1 MLLPTLMCSGILF
14 SQVRFD
20 TSFESGSLEKAKLV
34 DSVKFRISPNDS
46 TTLLS
51 YDIFSRFD
59 PRNPIDTTLAS
70 SARWYYFRMTGTRGN
85 TLYLN
90 IRNSEAIRP
99 FYSYDGI
106 NFQRFSQ
113 DENPRRGLITKRFNR
128 DTVYVSHYI
137 PYTFSRHISKLD
149 EWKSLPYVKGE
160 EIGRSSQGLP
170 IDMITVTDPSVPE
183 SQKRKV
189 WIHGRS
195 HPSEQPASW
204 HLEAM
209 IDLIVSDNPD
219 AVQMRKNAVF
229 YIVPFINPDGVKGGY
244 SRSTSTGVNIEI
256 NWDRPDSLT
265 MPEVKALKAKMEQLT
280 SDRPFD
286 LLLNMHSQIA
296 NSVTY
301 WIHTAKTTNESFLR
315 KQLLLSS
322 LTMGERRLYKPENQS
337 FSDVGSRYAEG
348 WIWNR
353 FKDSTLAITFETPY
367 TFYANNPA
375 GEWVSP
381 ENLAD
386 LAKDSFYAVY
396 DYLKIDGEHRIIIEP
411 KNLLKRGWSTIEDNK
426 LVYFGENAAES
437 SNPGAKASFE
447 KAFLKKGEYALYAW
461 KAGPA
466 SETFPE
472 DVNRWVR
479 IGTAIQKRD
488 GKFVWKARASHF
500 NGIIDAIMLIKEQ
513 EN

>member
-1 MLLPTLMCSGILF
+1 MLLLTSMCSGILF

-20 TSFESGSLEKAKLV
+20 TSFESGSLDKTRLV
-34 DSVKFRISPNDS
+34 DSVKFRISPGDS

-51 YDIFSRFD
+51 YEIFSRFD
-59 PRNPIDTTLAS
+59 PKNPVDTSLAP
-70 SARWYYFRMTGTRGN
+70 SARWYYFRMTGTKGN

-99 FYSYDGI
+99 FYSYDGV
-106 NFQRFSQ
+106 NFQRFSP
-113 DENPRRGLITKRFNR
+113 DENPRRGLIIKRFNR
-128 DTVYVSHYI
+128 DTVFVSHYI
-137 PYTFSRHISKLD
+137 PYTFSRHISKLN
-149 EWKSLPYVKGE
+149 EWKKLPYVTGE
-160 EIGRSSQGLP
+160 EIGRSTRGLP
-170 IDMITVTDPSVPE
+170 IDMLTVTDPSVPE

-209 IDLIVSDNPD
+209 IDLITSDNPD
-219 AVQMRKNAVF
+219 AVQMRKNAIF
-229 YIVPFINPDGVKGGY
+229 YIVPFINPDGVTGGY

-301 WIHTAKTTNESFLR
+301 WIHTAKSTNDSFLR
-315 KQLLLSS
+315 KQILLSA
-322 LTMGERRLYKPENQS
+322 LTMGDRQLYKPENQS
-337 FSDVGSRYAEG
+337 FSDAASRYAEG

-367 TFYANNPA
+367 TFYVNNPA

-396 DYLKIDGEHRIIIEP
+396 DYLQIDGEERIIIEP
-411 KNLLKRGWSTIEDNK
+411 FSFSGSGWSTISDNK
-426 LVYFGENAAES
+426 LVYFGDNAFTS
-437 SNPGAKASFE
+437 DNPRAKAKFS
-447 KAFLKKGEYALYAW
+447 KPFLRKGEYSLYIW
-461 KAGPA
+461 NAGTN

-472 DVNRWVR
+472 DTNRWFKA
-479 IGTAIQKRD
+479 GTVKQKRD
-488 GKFVWKARASHF
+488 GKFLWRARASHF
-500 NGIIDAIMLIKEQ
+500 NGVVDAIMLVKERQ
-513 EN
+513 N

>member
-1 MLLPTLMCSGILF
+1 MLLLTFMCSGILF

-20 TSFESGSLEKAKLV
+20 TSFESGSLDKVKVV

-46 TTLLS
+46 TALLS
-51 YDIFSRFD
+51 YEVLSRFD
-59 PRNPIDTTLAS
+59 PKNPVDTSLAP
-70 SARWYYFRMTGTRGN
+70 SARWYYFRMTGTKGN

-106 NFQRFSQ
+106 HFQRFTQ
-113 DENPRRGLITKRFNR
+113 EENPRRGLIIKRFNR

-137 PYTFSRHISKLD
+137 PYTFSRHISKLN
-149 EWKSLPYVKGE
+149 EWKKLPFVTGE
-160 EIGRSSQGLP
+160 EIGRSSQGQP
-170 IDMITVTDPSVPE
+170 IDMITVTDSSVPD
-183 SQKRKV
+183 SFKRKI

-204 HLEAM
+204 HLESM
-209 IDLIVSDNPD
+209 IDLIVSENPD
-219 AVQMRKNAVF
+219 AVEMRKKCIF
-229 YIVPFINPDGVKGGY
+229 YIVPFINPDGVTGGY
-244 SRSTSTGVNIEI
+244 SRSTSTGVNIEV

-301 WIHTAKTTNESFLR
+301 WIHTAKSTSESFLR
-315 KQLLLSS
+315 RQILLSA
-322 LTMGERRLYKPENQS
+322 LTMGERKLYKPENQS

-353 FKDSTLAITFETPY
+353 FKDTTLAITFETPY
-367 TFYANNPA
+367 TFYANNPG

-381 ENLAD
+381 ENLAE

-396 DYLKIDGEHRIIIEP
+396 DYLQIDGENRIILEP
-411 KNLLKRGWSTIEDNK
+411 ASLSGRRWNTVADNK
-426 LVYFGENAAES
+426 LVYFGDNAAKS
-437 SNPGAKASFE
+437 DNSRAKAKFS
-447 KAFLKKGEYALYAW
+447 KQFLKKGEYSLYIW
-461 KAGPA
+461 NAGPN

-472 DVNRWVR
+472 DVNKWTKA
-479 IGTAIQKRD
+479 GTVSQKRD
-488 GKFVWKARASHF
+488 GKFTWRARASHF
-500 NGIIDAIMLIKEQ
+500 NGIVDAIMLVKKQ
-513 EN
+513 